1 MERPRCLGVARD
13 AVGLTGTDATIG
25 GAPAYVAK
33 SAGGPNETVGVL
45 VIHDIWGWRIPNAK
59 YIADH
64 LGANG
69 FSAIL
74 PNLYHEISSLDGWP
88 GSEFDD
94 GEALEGA
101 KWEAWWTEITAEAYW
116 KAFHERVG
124 HAVKYLKEEKV
135 APSSASSASA
145 GEARNRAASSKGIFA
160 EAASVYG
167 CHENAENFAAKAKD
181 ATSPTVPGDESFPE
195 DAQKKLLAGAPV
207 TVYDGHEHGFAVRGD
222 FKVALKQAADVPQ
235 GGRRA
240 ILRERRCYGAV
251 DDRGARFD
259 ERTRRQ
265 ALVEYPLGAACGP
278 RAGANRV
285 EMVDVRSLDML
296 YGACREGNNTHSAR
310 SPGGCGSRPGVA
322 AYSGSFVTRRDR
334 GAHRCGEL
342 RLNCGSGR

>member
-1 MERPRCLGVARD
+1 MERPCCLGVARD

-124 HAVKYLKEEKV
+124 HAVKYLKEEKGCTKLCLIGFCWGGL
-135 APSSASSASA
+135 AI
-145 GEARNRAASSKGIFA
+145 EQLSSKGIFA
-160 EAASVYG
+160 EAASVHG
-167 CHENAENFAAKAKD
+167 CHENAENFVAAKAKGCNI
-181 ATSPTVPGDESFPE
+181 AYHTVPGDESFPE
-195 DAQKKLLAGAPV
+195 DAQKKLLAAGAPV
-207 TVYDGHEHGFAVRGD
+207 TVYDGQEHGFAVRGD
-222 FKVALKQAADVPQ
+222 FKGNQALKQAAD
-235 GGRRA
+235 A
-240 ILRERRCYGAV
+240 CLKAV
-251 DDRGARFD
+251 
-259 ERTRRQ
+259 
-265 ALVEYPLGAACGP
+265 VEQFS
-278 RAGANRV
+278 V
-285 EMVDVRSLDML
+285 
-296 YGACREGNNTHSAR
+296 
-310 SPGGCGSRPGVA
+310 
-322 AYSGSFVTRRDR
+322 
-334 GAHRCGEL
+334 
-342 RLNCGSGR
+342 